1 MMAVDVHTQQQ
12 QRGAFGQVAPG
23 CHLPGHLQQPAA
35 EFQQLTCEPGG
46 GGLQTKQSGCP
57 ESRSLYKQLVSQL
70 SLAACEAQMEH
81 MAIRS
86 APSTSSTCSSLSA
99 ISRGNSISWP
109 PSELSSRPG
118 SSSSTASPLS
128 TDAFQSLLFMMLEE
142 ELAAAAHT
150 QGPTHSE

>member
-1 MMAVDVHTQQQ
+1 MMAGVDVHSQQQ
-12 QRGAFGQVAPG
+12 QGAYGQVAPG

-35 EFQQLTCEPGG
+35 EFQQLTCAPGG
-46 GGLQTKQSGCP
+46 GGVQTKPECP
-57 ESRSLYKQLVSQL
+57 ESRSLYKQLVRQL
-70 SLAACEAQMEH
+70 SLAACEAQMEY

-99 ISRGNSISWP
+99 ISRGNSISGP

-118 SSSSTASPLS
+118 SNSSTASPLS
-128 TDAFQSLLFMMLEE
+128 TDAFQSLLFRMLEE

-150 QGPTHSE
+150 QGPTYSE